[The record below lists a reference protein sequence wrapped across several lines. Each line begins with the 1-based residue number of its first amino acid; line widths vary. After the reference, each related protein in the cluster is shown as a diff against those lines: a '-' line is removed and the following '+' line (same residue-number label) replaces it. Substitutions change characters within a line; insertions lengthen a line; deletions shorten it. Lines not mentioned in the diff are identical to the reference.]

1 MILKNNK
8 NGYIALFSTII
19 LIAIFL
25 LLFVGMFIL
34 STGGMLRVSNHE
46 NSFIAESWVNTCAEE
61 ALNQLRNDPVY
72 NVNVISY
79 GVSGDGCVISD
90 GTSYGGDFYTFKSI
104 GIYSGY
110 TKTVQ
115 VDLEIKETLSER
127 ELEVFGWIDV
137 EE

>member
-1 MILKNNK
+1 MIINNK
-8 NGYIALFSTII
+8 GYIALFSTII

-25 LLFVGMFIL
+25 LLFVGMFLL

-46 NSFIAESWVNTCAEE
+46 NSFIVESWVNTCAEE
-61 ALNQLRNDPVY
+61 ALNKLRNDPLY
-72 NVNVISY
+72 DVNTISY
-79 GVSGDGCVISD
+79 GDSSDGCEITE

-104 GIYSGY
+104 GTYSGY
-110 TKTVQ
+110 TKTIQ
-115 VDLEIKETLSER
+115 IDLEFKETLSER

>member
-1 MILKNNK
+1 MINKNN

-25 LLFVGMFIL
+25 LLFVGMFLL

-46 NSFIAESWVNTCAEE
+46 NSFIAEAWVNTCAEE
-61 ALNQLRNDPVY
+61 ALNMLRNDPSY
-72 NVNVISY
+72 NVNDIVFGES
-79 GVSGDGCVISD
+79 SDGCEIAE

-104 GIYSGY
+104 GRYSGH

-115 VDLEIKETLSER
+115 IDLEIKETMSTR